1 MLTVANER
9 NINLRRL
16 IRSAEI
22 HGIPI
27 KVLGWGQ
34 QWKGLGHKILLLK
47 DEMVHHKHNY
57 NEIVMFADAHDVL
70 INTRADKIIEKFID
84 MNVRILFSADFNCVP
99 DPDLCPK

>member
-47 DEMVHHKHNY
+47 HEMVHHKHNY
-57 NEIVMFADAHDVL
+57 NEIIMFADAHDVL